1 MIDRFGSAGR
11 AWNRGAVLVTKTLDG
26 ACHCGAI
33 GVALEVEDVPGR
45 LARRKQRWISNVTI
59 VEG

>member
-1 MIDRFGSAGR
+1 M
-11 AWNRGAVLVTKTLDG
+11 TKVLDG

-33 GVALEVEDVPGR
+33 GVALDVEDVQGR